1 MIGQD
6 SAEGSF
12 NLISTSK
19 ELLHPDLLWN
29 KAQSMIVS
37 LKRIFDTM
45 CMYPTKTKLSGQRQ
59 DANLTA
65 LTCNGVRWWWRLIGV
80 EMMDPFFCSQSLMLS
95 LVTSVHIYIISKC
108 KDYAPKKTTS
118 HRCFVDDREVL
129 TLLIHTG
136 SGILVLPWQISWSKR
151 DVFPNTSLLSV
162 VCGYNITWVMDSF
175 KQFDKTWRKLQ
186 VLLVERQ
193 LFSFMKTVDTQR
205 VKLAIFVMSYQLCFW
220 TYFDSLTRIV
230 NSVLFW

>member
-65 LTCNGVRWWWRLIGV
+65 LTCNGVR
-80 EMMDPFFCSQSLMLS
+80 
-95 LVTSVHIYIISKC
+95 
-108 KDYAPKKTTS
+108 
-118 HRCFVDDREVL
+118 
-129 TLLIHTG
+129 
-136 SGILVLPWQISWSKR
+136 
-151 DVFPNTSLLSV
+151 
-162 VCGYNITWVMDSF
+162 
-175 KQFDKTWRKLQ
+175 
-186 VLLVERQ
+186 
-193 LFSFMKTVDTQR
+193 
-205 VKLAIFVMSYQLCFW
+205 
-220 TYFDSLTRIV
+220 
-230 NSVLFW
+230 

>member
-45 CMYPTKTKLSGQRQ
+45 CMYPTKTNLSGQRQ

-65 LTCNGVRWWWRLIGV
+65 LTCNGVR
-80 EMMDPFFCSQSLMLS
+80 
-95 LVTSVHIYIISKC
+95 
-108 KDYAPKKTTS
+108 
-118 HRCFVDDREVL
+118 
-129 TLLIHTG
+129 
-136 SGILVLPWQISWSKR
+136 
-151 DVFPNTSLLSV
+151 
-162 VCGYNITWVMDSF
+162 
-175 KQFDKTWRKLQ
+175 
-186 VLLVERQ
+186 
-193 LFSFMKTVDTQR
+193 
-205 VKLAIFVMSYQLCFW
+205 
-220 TYFDSLTRIV
+220 
-230 NSVLFW
+230 

>member
-95 LVTSVHIYIISKC
+95 LVTSVHIYNISKC
-108 KDYAPKKTTS
+108 KDYAAKDLPPIVSSMAGKYW
-118 HRCFVDDREVL
+118 HFQY
-129 TLLIHTG
+129 TLVFRVAK
-136 SGILVLPWQISWSKR
+136 SLPWQISWSKG
-151 DVFPNTSLLSV
+151 DVFPYTSPLSV

-175 KQFDKTWRKLQ
+175 KQFHKTWQKL
-186 VLLVERQ
+186 
-193 LFSFMKTVDTQR
+193 
-205 VKLAIFVMSYQLCFW
+205 
-220 TYFDSLTRIV
+220 
-230 NSVLFW
+230 

>member
-95 LVTSVHIYIISKC
+95 LVTSVHIYNISKC
-108 KDYAPKKTTS
+108 KDYAAKDLPPIPLFRQWQGSIDTFNTHWYFGLQSPCLGKSLGPRGTY
-118 HRCFVDDREVL
+118 F
-129 TLLIHTG
+129 LIH
-136 SGILVLPWQISWSKR
+136 PPFR
-151 DVFPNTSLLSV
+151 
-162 VCGYNITWVMDSF
+162 
-175 KQFDKTWRKLQ
+175 
-186 VLLVERQ
+186 
-193 LFSFMKTVDTQR
+193 
-205 VKLAIFVMSYQLCFW
+205 
-220 TYFDSLTRIV
+220 
-230 NSVLFW
+230 

>member
-29 KAQSMIVS
+29 KAQRMIVS

-45 CMYPTKTKLSGQRQ
+45 CMYPTKTKLPGQRK

-95 LVTSVHIYIISKC
+95 LVTSVHIYNISKC
-108 KDYAPKKTTS
+108 KDYAAKRSTS
-118 HRCFVDDREVL
+118 HCFVNGREVL
-129 TLLIHTG
+129 TLSIHTG
-136 SGILVLPWQISWSKR
+136 ISGCKVPALA
-151 DVFPNTSLLSV
+151 N
-162 VCGYNITWVMDSF
+162 
-175 KQFDKTWRKLQ
+175 
-186 VLLVERQ
+186 LLVQGGRISLYIPPFGSVWLQ
-193 LFSFMKTVDTQR
+193 YN
-205 VKLAIFVMSYQLCFW
+205 MSYGFIQ
-220 TYFDSLTRIV
+220 TIS
-230 NSVLFW
+230 